1 MSGND
6 GYVFMYV
13 FNLSLN
19 HLAALI
25 LDHSWVCCRQVKSEM
40 QYFKNNKAK
49 YTPLGL
55 IGHIPGISLGQK
67 FDGKGEIAI
76 LGIHCSIPR
85 GIYA

>member
-1 MSGND
+1 
-6 GYVFMYV
+6 
-13 FNLSLN
+13 
-19 HLAALI
+19 
-25 LDHSWVCCRQVKSEM
+25 M
-40 QYFKNNKAK
+40 QFFKNNKDK
-49 YTPLGL
+49 YTPLGV